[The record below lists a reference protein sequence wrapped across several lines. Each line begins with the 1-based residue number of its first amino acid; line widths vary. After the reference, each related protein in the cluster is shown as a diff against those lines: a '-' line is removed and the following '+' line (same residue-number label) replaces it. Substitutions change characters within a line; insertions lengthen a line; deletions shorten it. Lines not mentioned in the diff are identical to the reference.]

1 MILKPFC
8 GFLYDP
14 KPNVHCYVT
23 SAPIDTY
30 LYLRIT
36 LTLHAF
42 TDICFLL
49 VEQNI
54 VLLHFT
60 PLPLF
65 SKSGFVL
72 VLLREDIFYS
82 NFFLQMTLPI
92 LNMTAFSDVRIST
105 KRGDEGKIMNDES
118 SIYSFTKL
126 ATVEGV
132 C

>member
-1 MILKPFC
+1 MILKLFRS
-8 GFLYDP
+8 FLYDP
-14 KPNVHCYVT
+14 KPNVHFYIT
-23 SAPIDTY
+23 SALIDTY
-30 LYLRIT
+30 MWELRSRFMPLQI
-36 LTLHAF
+36 F
-42 TDICFLL
+42 VFYYL

-60 PLPLF
+60 PPLLLF

-72 VLLREDIFYS
+72 FLLREDIFYS
-82 NFFLQMTLPI
+82 NFFPQMTLPI

-126 ATVEGV
+126 ATVCFG
-132 C
+132 